1 MEEEKNGLEQTDLQ
15 IDPLKSGENE
25 NLRNPITEGSEPA
38 SEVLEAPAGTSE
50 AFDEAPE
57 APRMESVPED
67 EKKQPEQLGRPWQGT
82 DEEAVRQNAGGQ
94 AVDGQTTGGQA
105 AYGQPSRDRANAAR
119 TASGNRSMS
128 IASLVMGILSLLC
141 CCCGYAGIAFGA
153 LGIIFALLSR
163 QDGPMDTQAKVGLAL
178 SCVGAALAVLSV
190 LLLLFLNAVNMLNIS
205 TQLGWR

>member
-15 IDPLKSGENE
+15 IDPLKSGESE
-25 NLRNPITEGSEPA
+25 NLRDPIPEGSEPD
-38 SEVLEAPAGTSE
+38 P
-50 AFDEAPE
+50 EAPE
-57 APRMESVPED
+57 APTETPKAPRMESVPED

-82 DEEAVRQNAGGQ
+82 DEEAGRQNAGGQ
-94 AVDGQTTGGQA
+94 AADGQTTGGQA

-190 LLLLFLNAVNMLNIS
+190 LLLIFLNAVNMLNIS